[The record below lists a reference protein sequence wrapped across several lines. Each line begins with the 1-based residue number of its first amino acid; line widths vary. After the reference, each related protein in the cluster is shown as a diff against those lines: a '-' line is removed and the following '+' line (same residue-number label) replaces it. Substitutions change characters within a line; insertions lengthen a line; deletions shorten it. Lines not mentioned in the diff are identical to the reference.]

1 MLAAR
6 LKPCPEEN
14 NRDSGMQLTVEKAEA
29 VGPLSTESWRETSH
43 PIPVVVP
50 TSGDWCYES
59 ELCCAGRRGPA
70 LPCLSPPM

>member
-29 VGPLSTESWRETSH
+29 VGPLSTGSWRETSVSD
-43 PIPVVVP
+43 P
-50 TSGDWCYES
+50 
-59 ELCCAGRRGPA
+59 GRRA
-70 LPCLSPPM
+70 DLR